1 MNKKLVARELVK
13 IAKVLIAQEDW
24 RDIFNIKELERMILK
39 EFGEYAS
46 KVKLTFNY
54 NAGRKRIQ
62 VDSNNVAQYTGIM
75 KKTFTELQI
84 GNFGGGA
91 DIEKR
96 TAWIPIAFGFKY
108 FNGGENG
115 SEIADFY
122 FKDGKWTK
130 R

>member
-1 MNKKLVARELVK
+1 MKKEEIAKEVLK
-13 IAKVLIAQEDW
+13 IAKELIAEEDW
-24 RDIFNIKELERMILK
+24 RDIFQIEELERLILK
-39 EFGEYAS
+39 EFDEYAS

-75 KKTFTELQI
+75 KKNFAKLQI
-84 GNFGGGA
+84 GNFGGSA

-96 TAWIPIAFGFKY
+96 TAFIPIAFGFKY

-115 SEIADFY
+115 IEIADFS
-122 FKDGKWTK
+122 FKDGKWMK